1 MRDLRA
7 KDIMTSQILKAEED
21 WSIQR
26 LVEFFGENSIS
37 GAPVISADG
46 ELVGVVSLT
55 DIIINGTITEG
66 DVQSY
71 EPHEYFIHTLERRY
85 AKEEISSFKIRDEPL
100 ITIHDIMTPT
110 IFKVIENTSIQKVA
124 DVMIKNNIHRV
135 FVTSI
140 EKVVGVI
147 SAVDML
153 KIIRDM

>member
-71 EPHEYFIHTLERRY
+71 EPHEYFIHTLDR
-85 AKEEISSFKIRDEPL
+85 
-100 ITIHDIMTPT
+100 
-110 IFKVIENTSIQKVA
+110 
-124 DVMIKNNIHRV
+124 
-135 FVTSI
+135 
-140 EKVVGVI
+140 
-147 SAVDML
+147 
-153 KIIRDM
+153 